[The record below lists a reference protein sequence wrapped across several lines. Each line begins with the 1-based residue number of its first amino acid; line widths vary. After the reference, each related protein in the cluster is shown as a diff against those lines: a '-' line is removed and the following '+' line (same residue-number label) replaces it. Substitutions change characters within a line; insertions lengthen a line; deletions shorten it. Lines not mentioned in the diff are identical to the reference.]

1 MNKDVKMRY
10 IGSKKLLL
18 DEIKKMVDKHTTGS
32 EEIFLDLFAG
42 TNTVSQFFKQ
52 YYTVYS
58 NDLLYFNYIIYKK
71 MLYESFK

>member
-18 DEIKKMVDKHTTGS
+18 NEIKKMVDKHATGN

-42 TNTVSQFFKQ
+42 TNTVS
-52 YYTVYS
+52 
-58 NDLLYFNYIIYKK
+58 
-71 MLYESFK
+71 